1 MSTSTQR
8 TASVEVGVPRAE
20 QDHRQR
26 GATAQLGAEMRDTT
40 RLVGGR
46 AAGSTTTLFSPGER
60 VRRGTSLRWR
70 LMERSWRSGLS
81 HDQGSVAGARTDGQR
96 VIASHVCYSNS
107 TNSRGD
113 SDDIPAGMN
122 GETGA
127 NDGQPVKC
135 FQQFQPSQRIFTR
148 TDEHYITFANV
159 ANIVF
164 FRMILLKGHIVF
176 GRTTYID

>member
-1 MSTSTQR
+1 
-8 TASVEVGVPRAE
+8 
-20 QDHRQR
+20 
-26 GATAQLGAEMRDTT
+26 
-40 RLVGGR
+40 
-46 AAGSTTTLFSPGER
+46 
-60 VRRGTSLRWR
+60 
-70 LMERSWRSGLS
+70 MERSWRSGLS

-107 TNSRGD
+107 TNSR
-113 SDDIPAGMN
+113 N

-164 FRMILLKGHIVF
+164 FRMIPLIKGHIYDFLEYFLQRSRLEF
-176 GRTTYID
+176 GHAV

>member
-26 GATAQLGAEMRDTT
+26 GARAQLGAEMRDTT

-46 AAGSTTTLFSPGER
+46 AVGPDQPRRPRFSLLESAWDGER
-60 VRRGTSLRWR
+60 VYGGGWCN
-70 LMERSWRSGLS
+70 ERSWRSGLS

-96 VIASHVCYSNS
+96 VIASHVCYSNR

-113 SDDIPAGMN
+113 SLPGWTERLEPTTDSRSNVFSTSSFSPHN
-122 GETGA
+122 GFSP
-127 NDGQPVKC
+127 GQ
-135 FQQFQPSQRIFTR
+135 TN
-148 TDEHYITFANV
+148 IT
-159 ANIVF
+159 
-164 FRMILLKGHIVF
+164 
-176 GRTTYID
+176 